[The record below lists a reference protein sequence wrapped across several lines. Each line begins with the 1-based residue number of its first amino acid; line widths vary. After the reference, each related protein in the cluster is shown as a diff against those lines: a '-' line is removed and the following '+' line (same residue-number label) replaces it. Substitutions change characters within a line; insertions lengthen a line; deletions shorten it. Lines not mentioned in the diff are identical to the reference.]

1 VFEQLRAQ
9 FAEDVRTSSWWTAC
23 GRLARLAGF
32 AARHWPT
39 FRGALADASYRR
51 HVALVAPGDGYFFAS
66 RRAYLVCGLSL
77 PARARAALVHYR
89 NESEALDETYHRAV
103 YQGVGLPLWQH
114 AHEGTVFDIRLTPGN
129 DLLYEGGLSVTFYAN
144 GGRITVL
151 SYSNVEPSLL
161 DGAAPAGG
169 TGAPREPLIP
179 FVTRRQS
186 SQHPFRKAFTDAFDR
201 GTPGH
206 FCMAALEGI
215 ALAQGSGS
223 LRGVPADRHPAYELS
238 EPGTLAHFELVY
250 DEFWRSLSGERK
262 GPLAWSLPCP
272 LAPTPLAELNSKN
285 RRRALK
291 LRRHLAAVREAAF
304 HAYRARLK
312 QPPAGAALPAPEA
325 PPAPGEAQVTGELS
339 LGDGL
344 ALEEM
349 PAAARCAAR

>member
-1 VFEQLRAQ
+1 MFEQLRAQ
-9 FAEDVRTSSWWTAC
+9 FAEDVRTSSWRTAC
-23 GRLARLAGF
+23 GRLGRLAGF

-51 HVALVAPGDGYFFAS
+51 HVALVAPGDGYFFAA

-89 NESEALDETYHRAV
+89 NETAALDEAYHQAV

-144 GGRITVL
+144 GERITVL
-151 SYSNVEPSLL
+151 SYSNLEPSLL

-169 TGAPREPLIP
+169 TGAPREPLVP

-186 SQHPFRKAFTDAFDR
+186 SQHAFRKAFTDAFDR

-238 EPGTLAHFELVY
+238 EPEHA
-250 DEFWRSLSGERK
+250 
-262 GPLAWSLPCP
+262 GPLRARVRRV
-272 LAPTPLAELNSKN
+272 LALAL
-285 RRRALK
+285 RRARPARSPGRCPARWRP
-291 LRRHLAAVREAAF
+291 RRWPSST
-304 HAYRARLK
+304 ARTGGARSSCGATWRRSARR
-312 QPPAGAALPAPEA
+312 PSTPTGPA
-325 PPAPGEAQVTGELS
+325 
-339 LGDGL
+339 
-344 ALEEM
+344 
-349 PAAARCAAR
+349 